1 MAAPPRSLPSTLP
14 TPSLK
19 CALCSR
25 PQTQMRSSCSTA
37 DDIVASSRL
46 ALRVGRA
53 AAIKWCSGGL
63 LEAAPA
69 ASCSVGSFC
78 CHVAMLPADVMQS
91 SVEVTEVLV
100 RPRRVRSSAG
110 AAPLEAS
117 PHRFRAIAC
126 RMRPVRAPRAR
137 GSVTV
142 VHLGFKAAIKKRRV
156 FF

>member
-100 RPRRVRSSAG
+100 RPRRVLFCRRSPPGGQSPQIPCNCVPYAPCASAEG
-110 AAPLEAS
+110 SGERVGGS
-117 PHRFRAIAC
+117 PGVER
-126 RMRPVRAPRAR
+126 
-137 GSVTV
+137 
-142 VHLGFKAAIKKRRV
+142 
-156 FF
+156 